1 MTELELAINMSKGTS
16 NYTRLLRE
24 RAYQYC
30 IKTNKFIKYI
40 QEEIKDQRQVYKEH
54 PTPSNILID
63 SAATY
68 YSKKSKRHVH
78 YTIYSKLPK
87 FITYRQAIAIT
98 DKRLEQELKQM
109 LHKKQLRL
117 KYSMKGGE

>member
-1 MTELELAINMSKGTS
+1 MTELELINNIAKDIP

-30 IKTNKFIKYI
+30 IRTNRFVKYI

-54 PTPSNILID
+54 PTPSNIVVD
-63 SAATY
+63 TSATY

-78 YTIYSKLPK
+78 YTIYSKAPK

-98 DKRLEQELKQM
+98 NKQLEKELKQL

-117 KYSMKGGE
+117 KYSFKGGE